1 MKNPIER
8 SGLRWVLAVCAL
20 LAVVPVPD
28 ASAQFGAPTITHIT
42 GDLYRGSNGR
52 WHNIILVTE
61 DGILIGDTLNTG
73 FATALKAQL
82 DERFPGVPV
91 RYVVYSHS
99 HWDHVEG
106 GAVFADTATFIGHQT
121 MLRNMDGRYPH
132 MPGDMIDRNDNG
144 TFEPEEFSIP
154 ANASP
159 GVCGG
164 RFSERKDL
172 DGDGRMT
179 PAEYFSELRPP
190 DIVYADRMALTLGG
204 QRVELIYPGR
214 NHGDDMTVL
223 YFPDDGVVF
232 AADFLADALVTESML
247 SLPSACGPFDG
258 HALSEWIDS
267 YRAVEALDFEI
278 LAPAHGQFYT
288 KEDVVETREYF
299 EYLADEISAAIQSG
313 LSLEEMKATIMLDE
327 YADWAQYD
335 RLREKNIEAAYR
347 NLTVY
352 R

>member
-1 MKNPIER
+1 MKNAR
-8 SGLRWVLAVCAL
+8 TRVHARWLPAVCAV
-20 LAVVPVPD
+20 LALVGAAD
-28 ASAQFGAPTITHIT
+28 AWAQFGAPTITHIT

-52 WHNIILVTE
+52 WHNIILATD
-61 DGILIGDTLNTG
+61 DGILVGDTLNTP
-73 FATALKAQL
+73 FATALKTQL
-82 DERFPGVPV
+82 EERFPGVPV

-106 GAVFADTATFIGHQT
+106 GAVFADTATFIGHET

-132 MPGDMIDRNDNG
+132 MPGDMIDRNANG
-144 TFEPEEFSIP
+144 MFEPEEFRIP
-154 ANASP
+154 AAASP

-164 RFSERKDL
+164 RFSERKDA
-172 DGDGRMT
+172 DGDGRLT
-179 PAEYFSELRPP
+179 PAEYFSEVHPP
-190 DIVYADRMALTLGG
+190 DIVYADRMRLTLGG
-204 QRVELIYPGR
+204 QRVELIHPGR

-232 AADFLADALVTESML
+232 AADFLADALVTESMR

-258 HALSEWIDS
+258 HAMSEWIDS
-267 YRAVEALDFEI
+267 YRAVEALDFDI
-278 LAPAHGQFYT
+278 LAPAHGQYYT
-288 KEDVVETREYF
+288 KQDVTETREYF
-299 EYLADEISAAIQSG
+299 EYLAAAVSAAIRAG
-313 LSLEEMKATIMLDE
+313 LSLEEMKSELMLE
-327 YADWAQYD
+327 PYADWAQYE